1 MERFCKIMRK
11 NNVKMTPNIRE
22 KLGFHDHK
30 LDDEYETV
38 RVKMT
43 HTVEEEIAID
53 PTQNTRGR
61 KSAKTTKKV
70 TKEVEEMKDLTIL
83 KYPAE
88 FLEKLAED
96 RFIWKDDAV
105 HRVSL
110 DVGDNSFKVICN
122 TFSRHQDPE
131 ILFTR
136 TEQPGNLCSG
146 VNRSIVLAFVEGM
159 KENHKNLRVVIE
171 LLQLHKLPFVVA
183 ADLKL
188 LNVLLGLSGHGG
200 KFACYLCEGEIGLE
214 AGTLRTFSSLIQNSE
229 AYAAAG
235 SKPTTMKKYKNCI
248 NPPLL
253 DVDEDQLVL
262 SVVPPPE
269 LHLLMGATN
278 KKLELVREYLAK
290 FGLEDRLWEWCSRNG
305 VTRRGKLSI

>member
-1 MERFCKIMRK
+1 
-11 NNVKMTPNIRE
+11 
-22 KLGFHDHK
+22 
-30 LDDEYETV
+30 
-38 RVKMT
+38 MT
-43 HTVEEEIAID
+43 HTVEEEIPID

-110 DVGDNSFKVICN
+110 DVGDNSFKIICN

-214 AGTLRTFSSLIQNSE
+214 AGTLRTFSSLIQNSQ

-278 KKLELVREYLAK
+278 KKLELVREYPAK
-290 FGLEDRLWEWCSRNG
+290 FGLEDRLWEWCSRSAI
-305 VTRRGKLSI
+305 TR